1 MKFINDLR
9 DIVGEESFGRL
20 FFVLFMTLLYAVI
33 ETFSVALI
41 IPVLAI
47 ITNNENLLIVQGFL
61 NSNISSIHFST
72 SSIQIIIVL
81 SFGFIFILKNI
92 INVFLK
98 YKIGIDIQ
106 QMRHRSQCKLFD
118 SYLYMDYI
126 KHTQINSSE
135 LRRNIDEIGTVFQGY
150 IMSIFKLSSEFFVIV
165 GIFTILLFN
174 NPLIAVSLF
183 VSLSMFTFL
192 IHTYFRVKLKEIGKN
207 KLLYVESLNRHF
219 YQGLSGIRDIKVSS
233 TEKHFTSLYSHFMYR
248 FLGTLRKSEIYNV
261 MSTTW
266 IESIVVVI
274 LLGLALLLLL
284 TSDSSASAFSQLV
297 LFTVALVRALSS
309 VKIVSTSFQ
318 SISFGS
324 ESVNLVSS
332 EFRKVSLYKNNVSKN
347 SSHILTS
354 PMQKN
359 LTLEKVSFKY
369 PDAPGYSLSN
379 INLKIKSGSSVG
391 IVGSSGSGKSTL
403 IDILMNLITPESG
416 SYHIDDYQVKHNDR
430 LSDIIGYVSQSIY
443 LLDDSIVNNIAF
455 GVSED
460 EIDFKRIE
468 KALELSALK
477 TFVETLPNGVNTIL
491 GENGVRMSGGQKQR
505 IGIAR
510 ALYNDVKILIFDEAT
525 SSLDPST
532 ENSINESI
540 SKLSNDRTIIIIS
553 HRMSSVANCEKIIFM
568 QNGLIEDSG
577 TFESLKK
584 NNLSFREM
592 ANIQAK

>member
-72 SSIQIIIVL
+72 SSIQIIIVI

-192 IHTYFRVKLKEIGKN
+192 IHTYFRVKLKEIGKK
-207 KLLYVESLNRHF
+207 KLLYVEGLNRHF

-233 TEKHFTSLYSHFMYR
+233 TEKHFTSFYSHFMYK
-248 FLGTLRKSEIYNV
+248 FLGTMRKSEIYSV
-261 MSTTW
+261 MSTTL

-359 LTLEKVSFKY
+359 LTLEKVSFQY